1 MKKTVII
8 LTILAAALSCAKEA
22 SVKEPAEKN
31 KNVNLVEMSFTV
43 SSETKAVLKDD
54 YSVEFVAGDKISIFA
69 NGTNY
74 QFTTAEGGAN
84 AVFTGTG
91 EEADTYYALYP
102 YTEGATISE
111 GTIQNVS
118 ISTGSDG
125 TGTGT
130 FNSKRA
136 VAVAISNSKS
146 LTFKQVTALLK
157 LTVPA
162 EVTDLKEI
170 VFFNRDNGSSNK
182 AGAITGTFNVTPVDG
197 DAPTY
202 EVTTAGFQAGFVG
215 PNGSSNPVPAGD
227 YFIPVLP
234 AQLTAKKGIDLKL
247 TFFNNIEGAS
257 GKDGRAFNGTGLKLE
272 RGKVYN
278 LGVVKKTA
286 EFVYD
291 NFESGT
297 IAVPDNY
304 AGNTNALSVID
315 NPVSTDINSSAK
327 VLKNDMSGSS
337 SSTSGYIDLK
347 TGTDAYGYIKFPSSV
362 RDKYDKIRMKIYLG
376 TNAYYPRLRRGS
388 NTAALPAK
396 LNGAAITDEAS
407 WNAAVKTDDWNVL
420 EWNASQIDGGWTN
433 WSNMSTLQLRP
444 FVQWSGEN
452 VSGFDD
458 VINNRLIYIDDITF
472 VLK

>member
-1 MKKTVII
+1 MKKSVII
-8 LTILAAALSCAKEA
+8 LAILAAALSCTKEA
-22 SVKEPAEKN
+22 SLKEPAEIN

-43 SSETKAVLKDD
+43 SPETKAVLKDG
-54 YSVEFVAGDKISIFA
+54 YKVEFAAGDKISIFA

-102 YTEGATISE
+102 YNADATIDA

-118 ISTGSDG
+118 IGSGSAG

-130 FNSKRA
+130 FNSQRA
-136 VAVAISNSKS
+136 VAVAISNSTS

-170 VFFNRDNGSSNK
+170 VIFNRENGSGNT

-197 DAPTY
+197 DDPTY
-202 EVTTAGFQAGFVG
+202 AVTTPKFQTGFVG
-215 PNGSSNPVPAGD
+215 PDGSDSPVPAGD
-227 YFIPVLP
+227 YFVPVLP
-234 AQLTAKKGIDLKL
+234 ATLTAKRGIDLKL
-247 TFFNNIEGAS
+247 TFLDDFV
-257 GKDGRAFNGTGLKLE
+257 GRAFNGTGLQLQ

-278 LGVVKKTA
+278 LGVVKKTN
-286 EFVYD
+286 EFVYE

-315 NPVSTDINSSAK
+315 NPVSSAVNNSAK
-327 VLKNDMSGSS
+327 VMKNDMSGTTG
-337 SSTSGYIDLK
+337 STSGYIELK
-347 TGTDAYGYIKFPSSV
+347 TGTDTFGYIKFPSSV
-362 RDKYDKIRMKIYLG
+362 RNNYDKVRIKIYLG
-376 TNAYYPRLRRGS
+376 TNAYYPRIRRGS
-388 NTAALPAK
+388 NTAVLPAK
-396 LNGAAITDEAS
+396 LNGSAISGQAS
-407 WNAAVKTDDWNVL
+407 WNAAVKTDDWNIF
-420 EWNASQIDGGWTN
+420 EWNASQIDGS
-433 WSNMSTLQLRP
+433 WSHLQNMATLQLRP
-444 FVQWSGEN
+444 FVQWSGDN
-452 VSGFDD
+452 VSGFDETT
-458 VINNRLIYIDDITF
+458 NNRLIYIDDITF